1 MSQYDNDN
9 TLVLFVNDYKAP
21 GSNQPDYKGKAT
33 VGGVEFKCSGWKKEG
48 KNTGSVY
55 LSVKLTPS
63 VGDEVGVAT
72 AAPATTPR
80 SKPKNNDDIP
90 F

>member
-1 MSQYDNDN
+1 MTQYDNDN

-63 VGDEVGVAT
+63 VDEV
-72 AAPATTPR
+72 AAPVAPSITPR
-80 SKPKNNDDIP
+80 SKPKNDDDIP